1 MMLPVETVVARIR
14 ERFGLEFALGP
25 QGTARLVLSEGLA
38 IDFESSGEAA
48 LFVYAVL
55 GPAPPEDLRA
65 EVFAAMLH
73 AQLFGRETGSAQFGL
88 DSSRGELLLHR
99 YFDLRLHEADAVIE
113 AIEDFS
119 GVALSWAARLAEPQT
134 ITSSQ
139 TPPGEQNDAVRP
151 VWQGG
156 FGLKA

>member
-1 MMLPVETVVARIR
+1 MLPVDTVVARIG
-14 ERFGLEFALGP
+14 ERFRMEFALGP
-25 QGTARLVLSEGLA
+25 QGTARLILSEGLA
-38 IDFESSGEAA
+38 IDFESSGEAE

-65 EVFAAMLH
+65 EVYTAMLQ
-73 AQLFGRETGSAQFGL
+73 AQLFGRETGEAQFGL
-88 DSSRGELLLHR
+88 DSGRGELLLHR
-99 YFDLRLHEADAVIE
+99 HFDLRLQPADAVIE

-119 GVALSWAARLAEPQT
+119 GVALSWAAKLAKPHT

-139 TPPGEQNDAVRP
+139 APPDDQNETARP

-156 FGLKA
+156 FGLKV